1 MDLRWYDDLDPFG
14 AETTSAEEELRQ
26 DLLHI
31 LLQERGQ
38 VPGANLDDPTRGLS
52 VGNILSDQI
61 PAGFL
66 HEVETELAQDERVA
80 AVSASIE
87 VNDID
92 PRNPIAVLSVNVE
105 PKDDLMQAFNIQ
117 VPLGVGT
124 SKQA

>member
-1 MDLRWYDDLDPFG
+1 MDLRWYEDLDPFG

-26 DLLHI
+26 DLLHVI
-31 LLQERGQ
+31 LQECGE
-38 VPGANLDDPTRGLS
+38 VPGANLDDATRGLG

-61 PAGFL
+61 PAGFV
-66 HEVETELAQDERVA
+66 HDVETQLAQDDRVA

-87 VNDID
+87 VNDLD
-92 PRNPIAVLSVNVE
+92 PRNTFAVLSVNVQ

>member
-1 MDLRWYDDLDPFG
+1 VDLRWYDDLDPFG

-26 DLLHI
+26 DLLHVI
-31 LLQERGQ
+31 LQERGN
-38 VPGANLDDPTRGLS
+38 VPGANQDDPTRGLA
-52 VGNILSDQI
+52 VGDLLSDQI
-61 PAGFL
+61 PAGFTR
-66 HEVETELAQDERVA
+66 EVETELAQDDRVA

-87 VNDID
+87 INDID
-92 PRNPIAVLSVNVE
+92 PRNPVAVLSVNVQ

>member
-26 DLLHI
+26 DLLHVI
-31 LLQERGQ
+31 LQERGN
-38 VPGANLDDPTRGLS
+38 VPGANQDDPTRGLA
-52 VGNILSDQI
+52 VGDLLSDQI
-61 PAGFL
+61 PAGFTR
-66 HEVETELAQDERVA
+66 EVETELAQDDRVA

-87 VNDID
+87 INDID
-92 PRNPIAVLSVNVE
+92 PRNPVAVLSVNVQ